1 MFFPE
6 GQVRVHVY
14 GRPAD
19 MRKSFNGLYALTRHE
34 MGQDPMN
41 GHLFAFINRR
51 ATQMKVLYWDRTGFC
66 VWAKRL
72 ERGRFVSRWANLRTR
87 EMDWTGLKLLLEGI
101 EPKVIKQRYQHPATR
116 ASMPNNFGLN
126 LP

>member
-19 MRKSFNGLYALTRHE
+19 MRKSYDGLYALTRHAL
-34 MGQDPMN
+34 GLDPTS

-51 ATQMKVLYWDRTGFC
+51 ATQIKVLYWDRTGFC
-66 VWAKRL
+66 VWANQAL
-72 ERGRFVSRWANLRTR
+72 EAGRFLSDWRTVSTR
-87 EMDWTGLKLLLEGI
+87 DMDWMELKLLLEGI
-101 EPKVIKQRYQHPATR
+101 EAKVLRKRYKHRQSDDAHGIVR
-116 ASMPNNFGLN
+116 A
-126 LP
+126 

>member
-14 GRPAD
+14 GRPTD
-19 MRKSFNGLYALTRHE
+19 MRKSFDGLYALTRQE
-34 MGQDPMN
+34 LAQDPLS
-41 GHLFAFINRR
+41 GRLFVFINRR

-72 ERGRFVSRWANLRTR
+72 EQGRFLSDWRTATTR

-101 EPKVIKQRYQHPATR
+101 EAKVVRKRYKYVRVEYADGII
-116 ASMPNNFGLN
+116 AA
-126 LP
+126 

>member
-19 MRKSFNGLYALTRHE
+19 MRKSFDGLYALTCQE
-34 MGQDPMN
+34 LGQDPLSGN
-41 GHLFAFINRR
+41 LFAFINRR
-51 ATQMKVLYWDRTGFC
+51 ATQIKVLYFDRTGLC

-72 ERGRFVSRWANLRTR
+72 EAGRFLSDWGKVQTR

-101 EPKVIKQRYQHPATR
+101 EVKAQKKRYKHVHRYNAVGILQA
-116 ASMPNNFGLN
+116 
-126 LP
+126 